1 MEMPP
6 WEDKGWT
13 TKAQRDV
20 AEKLSKENIDV
31 FPTGVKEGI
40 IKKRVEGAVKLS
52 FKEHHSLG
60 LVMMLNQ

>member
-13 TKAQRDV
+13 TKPRETWLKSFLRRTLTFFLQ
-20 AEKLSKENIDV
+20 V
-31 FPTGVKEGI
+31 FKEGI

>member
-1 MEMPP
+1 
-6 WEDKGWT
+6 
-13 TKAQRDV
+13 V